1 MSKTEISKGSGEFIT
16 LMALLMSLVAMAVDT
31 MLPAMAQIGTSLG
44 VQNPNDNQLIIS
56 SVFLGMA
63 LGLMLYGPFSDSYGR
78 KNAIYLGTSFF
89 LIGNLIS
96 IFSTDFTFM
105 LVGRVFQGFGGCACR
120 VVTVA
125 MIRDK
130 FKGQAMARVMSLI
143 MMFFIMVPALAPSI
157 GQGILF
163 IATWRA
169 IFGFVFAVA
178 IISLL
183 WLYFRQPETL
193 VEEKR
198 RKFSS
203 SIIIAG
209 IRETFKNRISRT
221 YMIAAGIIFGAFV
234 GYLSSAQQILQIQYG
249 LGESFT
255 IYFGSLALVVGVS
268 TYMNS
273 RLVMKYAM
281 ETLCL
286 VGLSILSITS
296 GLFFFYAKSFSGH
309 PSLTALMVYLAII
322 FFCFGLL
329 FGNFNALAMQ
339 PLGHIAGIAN
349 SVISS
354 VQTLF
359 SVAVGGLIGQ
369 YYNGTVLPL
378 IQGFIICGIS
388 ALVFII
394 YPSKKVV

>member
-1 MSKTEISKGSGEFIT
+1 MSKTEISKDNGEFIS

-44 VQNPNDNQLIIS
+44 VRNPNDNQLIIS

-63 LGLMLYGPFSDSYGR
+63 LGLMLYGPLSDSYGR
-78 KNAIYLGTSFF
+78 KNAIFLGMSIF
-89 LIGNLIS
+89 LLGNLIS

-105 LVGRVFQGFGGCACR
+105 LIGRVFQGFGGCACR

-130 FKGQAMARVMSLI
+130 FEGQAMARVMSLI

-169 IFGFVFAVA
+169 IFGFVLAVA
-178 IISLL
+178 IIGVL
-183 WLYFRQPETL
+183 WLHFRQPETL
-193 VEEKR
+193 VEKNR
-198 RKFSS
+198 RQFSS
-203 SIIIAG
+203 SIIFAG
-209 IRETFKNRISRT
+209 IRETFKKQISRT
-221 YMIAAGIIFGAFV
+221 YMIAAGIIFGSFV
-234 GYLSSAQQILQIQYG
+234 GYLSSAQQILQIQYE

-281 ETLCL
+281 EAICL
-286 VGLSILSITS
+286 LALTILSITS
-296 GLFFFYAKSFSGH
+296 VLFYVYAKSFSGH

-322 FFCFGLL
+322 FFCFGFLI
-329 FGNFNALAMQ
+329 GNFNALAMQ

-354 VQTLF
+354 VQTLL
-359 SVAVGGLIGQ
+359 SVVIGGLIGQ
-369 YYNGTVLPL
+369 YYNATVLPL
-378 IQGFIICGIS
+378 ILGFMLCGVS
-388 ALVFII
+388 AFVCII
-394 YPSKKVV
+394 YPSKK